1 MTTMILNISFL
12 ATYDVTYTNLVI
24 QGLITASLSSSSTH
38 QMAVTWIASFVSLV
52 FVSSI
57 SYLAVILLI
66 PPIAARLSLKL
77 AGKDLCKKGTPS
89 GDIAMY
95 KKNFHTLSL
104 RNV

>member
-1 MTTMILNISFL
+1 MTTMILNFPFL

-24 QGLITASLSSSSTH
+24 QGLITASLSSSTH
-38 QMAVTWIASFVSLV
+38 QMAVGWIAPFVSLV

-95 KKNFHTLSL
+95 KENFHTLSL